1 MHLAMTC
8 RARAVVPMAIA
19 ALLVGATSA
28 AAATPA
34 TAPVRDPARLV
45 DPFVGTGNG
54 GEQVGEINNFPGPGT
69 PFGML
74 QWSPDTPGSYAG
86 YRYADDRIRGFS
98 LTHAS
103 VGCRAFGDVPIL
115 PTTGPVGAAPWDT
128 TEHFSHDSESA
139 EPGYYAVT
147 LADSDVRAE
156 LTATTRTGL
165 GHFTFPET
173 GQANVLVKA
182 GASLA
187 GNSDAGVQV
196 VGDDEVVGSA
206 TTGGF
211 CGKGNRYTVYFA
223 LKFDRP
229 FTTSGTWDGSTVTPG
244 ATEESGPDSGAYVTF
259 DASSQRTVAAKVAIS
274 YVSTDAAERNMAAE
288 VPGWDFDTVRMRT
301 YARWNRMLS
310 KIGVG
315 GGTADQR
322 TSFYSALYHS
332 LLYPTTFN
340 DVDGRYP
347 GFDGV
352 IHGLAPG
359 QRAQYANYS
368 GWDTYRSLAALQG
381 LLFPRIGS
389 DLAQSL
395 VNDARQGGWL
405 PKWPMAN
412 DYTGVMTGDNA
423 VPLIANL
430 NAFGARH
437 FDTAGALR
445 AMIKGAT
452 TPAPAGSDYA
462 ERQGIE
468 DYQRLGFVPN
478 DRAEF
483 GHVHTGAS
491 QTLEYAIDDFAIS
504 RMAAALGRDGV
515 AREFAARAQNWQNV
529 FDPSTAYVRPKDSRG
544 AFPAGPGFV
553 PPPEGQFGQE
563 GFDEGNAAQ
572 YTWLVPHNM
581 RGLADAMGGD
591 AAVRQRADAFFEQ
604 LNVGPNLPYQWSGN
618 EPDFAVPWLYDYVG
632 QPWKT
637 QAVVRRIENE
647 LFSATPNGEPGNDDL
662 GAQSSWYVWAAMGVY
677 PATPG
682 TTDLALHSPLF
693 STVRLR
699 LPHGRA
705 LRIDAPRAATNRPY
719 TQRVTVDGRRWDRAY
734 LPPKTLA
741 RGGRVRFDL
750 AAHPAKN
757 WAAGRNDAPPSYEHG
772 QAPAIGYASPTGQ
785 TVVEAGQE
793 VAAHVGAQRDGNRGS
808 VVRWTADPPA
818 GITVTPDSGT
828 LHLGHDGRA
837 EVPVSI
843 EVSPDAPS
851 AYHVVPFSFRTPA
864 GRALPGS
871 SMVLAVPAADGTA
884 TACDTLGPSDDEHG
898 LSRVDTADGRT
909 EAVTVGG
916 EPARTTLPG
925 SGYVYFNVDN
935 SIVPGGAYYAVVSVR
950 YYDHGTDT
958 FALQYDSNATS
969 SNPAYEETAAVRKTG
984 TDTWKT
990 ATFTLDD
997 AHFAGRENGSSDFR
1011 FADRG
1016 DGAETYGA
1024 VHVSV
1029 SGDNVLAMHLCPDG
1043 GAAGG

>member
-1 MHLAMTC
+1 MQLGMNG
-8 RARAVVPMAIA
+8 RARAAMRTAIA
-19 ALLVGATSA
+19 AVVGAAVTLGMA
-28 AAATPA
+28 GTA
-34 TAPVRDPARLV
+34 TAAGNDPARLV

-54 GEQVGEINNFPGPGT
+54 GEQVGEINNFPGPAT

-74 QWSPDTPGSYAG
+74 QWSPDTPGAYAG
-86 YRYADDRIRGFS
+86 YRYADSRIRGFS

-103 VGCRAFGDVPIL
+103 VGCSAFGDVPIL
-115 PTTGPVGAAPWDT
+115 PTAGPLGAAPWNAS
-128 TEHFSHDSESA
+128 EAFSHDSESA

-147 LADSDVRAE
+147 LDDSKVRTE

-165 GHFTFPET
+165 GHFTFPAT
-173 GQANVLVKA
+173 DQANVLIKS

-187 GNSDAGVQV
+187 GNSDASARI

-229 FTTSGTWDGSTVTPG
+229 FTASGTWDGRTVTPG
-244 ATEESGPDSGAYVTF
+244 SAEQTGARSGAYVTF
-259 DASSQRTVAAKVAIS
+259 DTRAQRTVAAKVAIS

-288 VPGWDFDTVRMRT
+288 VPGWDFAAVRGHAH
-301 YARWNRMLS
+301 ARWSRLLS

-347 GFDGV
+347 GFDGA
-352 IHGLAPG
+352 IHRLAPG

-381 LLFPRIGS
+381 LLLPRIGS

-395 VNDARQGGWL
+395 VNDAQQGGWL

-430 NAFGARH
+430 YAYGARD

-445 AMIKGAT
+445 AMLKGAT
-452 TPAPAGSDYA
+452 TPTPPGFRYE
-462 ERQGIE
+462 EREGIA
-468 DYQRLGFVPN
+468 DYQRLGYVPN
-478 DRAEF
+478 DRAES

-515 AREFAARAQNWQNV
+515 ARRFAARAQNWQNV

-544 AFPAGPGFV
+544 AFPSGPGFV
-553 PPPEGQFGQE
+553 APPAGQFGQE

-572 YTWLVPHNM
+572 YTWLVPQNM

-591 AAVRQRADAFFEQ
+591 AAVRERADAFFEQ
-604 LNVGPNLPYQWSGN
+604 LNVGPNAPYQWSGN

-637 QAVVRRIENE
+637 QEVVRRIEDE
-647 LFSATPNGEPGNDDL
+647 LFSAAPNGEPGNDDL
-662 GAQSSWYVWAAMGVY
+662 GAQSSWYVWAAMGIY

-693 STVRLR
+693 TNVTLH
-699 LPHGRA
+699 LPHGRT
-705 LRIDAPRAATNRPY
+705 LRIAAPRAATDRPY
-719 TQRVTVDGRRWDRAY
+719 TRGVTVDGRRWDRAY

-741 RGGRVRFDL
+741 RGGRVTFDL
-750 AAHPAKN
+750 ADRPAKE
-757 WAAGRNDAPPSYEHG
+757 WASGRNDAPPSYGQG
-772 QAPAIGYASPTGQ
+772 QAPAIGYATPTGQ
-785 TVVEAGQE
+785 TVVQPGQQLT
-793 VAAHVGAQRDGNRGS
+793 ARVGVQRDGPHGN
-808 VVRWTADPPA
+808 VVRWTADAPA
-818 GITVTPDSGT
+818 GITVTPSSGT
-828 LHLGHDGRA
+828 LRPRADGRA
-837 EVPVSI
+837 EVPVS
-843 EVSPDAPS
+843 VRVAADAPS
-851 AYHVVPFSFRTPA
+851 AYHVVPFSFRTA
-864 GRALPGS
+864 SGRALPGS
-871 SMVLAVPAADGTA
+871 SIVLAVPAADGTA
-884 TACDTLGPSDDEHG
+884 TACDTLGTTDDEHG
-898 LSRVDTADGRT
+898 VSRVDTGDGRT
-909 EAVTVGG
+909 QAVTAAG
-916 EPARTTLPG
+916 ETGRTTLPG

-935 SIVPGGAYYAVVSVR
+935 SIVPGGAYHAVVTVR
-950 YYDHGTDT
+950 YLDHGTDS
-958 FALQYDSNATS
+958 FALQYDSTAS
-969 SNPAYEETAAVRKTG
+969 ASNPAYKETPAVRKTG

-1011 FADRG
+1011 IADRG

-1024 VHVSV
+1024 VHVAV
-1029 SGDNVLAMHLCPDG
+1029 SGDNVFAMHLCPG
-1043 GAAGG
+1043 